1 MARKTAKDYRKEYNE
16 LNKQQN
22 ALEARIRK
30 RLETLC
36 KQHPDVKTG
45 SITTA
50 KDLIEYNK
58 TDFAEYSRLV
68 IRDTPI
74 EECLTILESMEAELA
89 KKDRYKQTRIEGF

>member
-1 MARKTAKDYRKEYNE
+1 MARKTAKDYKVEYNA
-16 LNKQQN
+16 LNRQLT
-22 ALEARIRK
+22 ALEARIRAG
-30 RLETLC
+30 LINYAQTHPETA
-36 KQHPDVKTG
+36 VAIGKTYL
-45 SITTA
+45 S
-50 KDLIEYNK
+50 NK